1 MLYQYLYT
9 LHHAFL
15 ETPSPAREDLE
26 PVLNGGT
33 VHVRDCVSP
42 FLVDFSSALWQ
53 QTTKTDFCLSAGSIL
68 RFHFLL
74 TGTFFFFFFFFA
86 RERLRKTSLSR
97 NAAETLN
104 HFESSCCCCRCF
116 CLFVFY
122 KCIIILAV
130 MNFRGN
136 TCDLHFVWCLKMEL
150 RGVIVTALC
159 VIV

>member
-1 MLYQYLYT
+1 MCGTACPRSLWISHRPSGSKRRRLTSACPQVPFS
-9 LHHAFL
+9 AFI
-15 ETPSPAREDLE
+15 
-26 PVLNGGT
+26 
-33 VHVRDCVSP
+33 
-42 FLVDFSSALWQ
+42 
-53 QTTKTDFCLSAGSIL
+53 FCLLAP
-68 RFHFLL
+68 
-74 TGTFFFFFFFFA
+74 FFFFFFFFA